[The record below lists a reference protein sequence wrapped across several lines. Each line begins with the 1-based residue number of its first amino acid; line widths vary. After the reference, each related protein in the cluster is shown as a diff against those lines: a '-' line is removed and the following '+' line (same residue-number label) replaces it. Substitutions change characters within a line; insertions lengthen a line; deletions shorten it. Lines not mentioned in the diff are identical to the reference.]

1 MPSSWNHYIVLWEI
15 SSYFTENILQKQGG
29 GNAFTFIAF
38 RNLIFNN
45 MNVKSAVIIAVEHCF
60 PLLRIDVYFNWDT
73 VNVKDMKHLFKINY

>member
-1 MPSSWNHYIVLWEI
+1 MKLYQMPSSWNHYIVLWEI

-60 PLLRIDVYFNWDT
+60 PLLRIDC
-73 VNVKDMKHLFKINY
+73 LF